1 MRGFGVY
8 LHGYKTKH
16 YKEDVRKYLFWIN
29 SLGGS
34 VLRRVDSNKPKVH
47 IRHGQSYFGTLNH
60 IPIKDIRSISLPP
73 FLCKVCQVEKK
84 TGYQPGNI

>member
-1 MRGFGVY
+1 MSDRPLFATSMRGFGVY

-47 IRHGQSYFGTLNH
+47 IRHGQSYFGTLNA
-60 IPIKDIRSISLPP
+60 LTP
-73 FLCKVCQVEKK
+73 FVNG
-84 TGYQPGNI
+84 TFI